1 MSGHSRFSAMRKN
14 FSSTNSMQQI
24 FQQLTK
30 ALPFL
35 IACELRETF
44 LHSLGLYR
52 FPF

>member
-14 FSSTNSMQQI
+14 SSTNSMQQI

-35 IACELRETF
+35 MACELREAF
-44 LHSLGLYR
+44 LHSLGLYQ